1 MNNKKSLGDI
11 QMNDR
16 IMVSICCLAYNH
28 EKYIRDALESF
39 LNQKTDFKYEIL
51 IHDDASTDNTV
62 KIIKEYE
69 KKYPD
74 IIKPIYQKENQHSKG
89 IKISATIQYPRA
101 KGKYIAM
108 CEGDD
113 FWIDSSKLQ
122 KQINYLEEHPECSLM
137 VHASKN
143 VTVNKEDIRIN
154 KAFEQE
160 CDVSTEEIINGGGG
174 FFATNSMIFRTELT
188 KNFPAFYLNAHI
200 GDYPLT
206 IYLSL
211 CGTVH
216 YIPDVMSA
224 YRQGVPG
231 SWSENERKSMLQSL
245 KNTEKMIELYENLD
259 EDTNGKYHLI
269 IEENKKQFQTL
280 LKKKRIILKHPKLYK
295 IYRKIFRS

>member
-1 MNNKKSLGDI
+1 
-11 QMNDR
+11 MNDKT
-16 IMVSICCLAYNH
+16 MVSICCLAYNH
-28 EKYIRDALESF
+28 EKYIRDALDSF

-51 IHDDASTDNTV
+51 IHDDASTDNTAE
-62 KIIKEYE
+62 IIKEYE

-89 IKISATIQYPRA
+89 VKISASIQYPRA
-101 KGKYIAM
+101 EGKYIAM

-113 FWIDSSKLQ
+113 FWIDSHKLQ
-122 KQINYLEEHPECSLM
+122 KQVTYFENHPECSLL

-143 VTVNKEDIRIN
+143 VTVNKEDIEIN
-154 KAFEQE
+154 RPFEQE
-160 CDVSTEEIINGGGG
+160 CDVSTEKIINGGGG
-174 FFATNSMIFRTELT
+174 FFATNSMLFKRELT
-188 KNFPAFYLNAHI
+188 ESFPAFYLNAHI

-216 YIPDVMSA
+216 YMSDVMSA

-231 SWSENERKSMLQSL
+231 SWSENERKSMVQSL
-245 KNTEKMIELYENLD
+245 RNTEKMIELYKSLD
-259 EDTNGKYHLI
+259 EDTEGKYHDVI
-269 IEENKKQFQTL
+269 AKNRTEFETL
-280 LKKKRIILKHPKLYK
+280 LKKKKIILKYPRLYK

>member
-1 MNNKKSLGDI
+1 
-11 QMNDR
+11 MNDKT
-16 IMVSICCLAYNH
+16 MVSICCLVYNH
-28 EKYIRDALESF
+28 EKYIRDALDSF

-51 IHDDASTDNTV
+51 IHDDASTDNTAE
-62 KIIKEYE
+62 IIKEYE

-89 IKISATIQYPRA
+89 VKISASIQYPRA
-101 KGKYIAM
+101 EGKYIAM

-113 FWIDSSKLQ
+113 FWIDSHKLQ
-122 KQINYLEEHPECSLM
+122 KQVTYFENHPECSLL

-143 VTVNKEDIRIN
+143 VTVNKEDIEIN
-154 KAFEQE
+154 RPFEQD
-160 CDVSTEEIINGGGG
+160 CDVSTEKIINGGGG
-174 FFATNSMIFRTELT
+174 LFATNSMLFKRELT
-188 KNFPAFYLNAHI
+188 ESFPAFYLNAHI

-216 YIPDVMSA
+216 YMSDAMSA

-231 SWSENERKSMLQSL
+231 SWSENERKSMVQSL
-245 KNTEKMIELYENLD
+245 RNTEKMIELYKNLD
-259 EDTNGKYHLI
+259 EDTGGKYHDVI
-269 IEENKKQFQTL
+269 AKNRTEFETL
-280 LKKKRIILKHPKLYK
+280 LKKKKIILKYPRLYK